1 MAVNPLHFTQ
11 PVAGIDAAL
20 DRPGAGFGGAGLSG
34 AGVQALPGAAQRFA
48 GALRQALESGGP
60 EALDQMAQ
68 ASMGS
73 QFMTLMEGGE
83 AAGQAQGLSDV
94 HALLDALEGAGQGDG
109 AGQGAGAG
117 FAGLSGG
124 GIPGGKGV
132 QALIRA
138 LSAGGLSPV
147 AGAQDAAAAPGPW
160 GAQGPVRADGLRRVG
175 ASQGPAGGLAPG
187 ARVGAP
193 AAPAPAPGAAPAP
206 AEAARTARAHRA
218 YGKAAA
224 PAAPGT
230 SGVDILGLLSAR
242 FESGGDIGAVGYD
255 RVGGTSYGSYQISSR
270 AGTFARFLE
279 FLDSAAPDIAG
290 RLRQAG
296 PANTG
301 STRGAMPEAWKA
313 VAREESERFSRL
325 QHEFISQTHYLPAL
339 RKITDLTGVD
349 LSGRHQAIAQ
359 VLWSTA
365 VQHGASGSA
374 RIFSA
379 ALAALDGM
387 AQGPDFERGL
397 IREVYTRRSNRFGSS
412 DARVQGAVKNRFA
425 REMGAALS
433 MLAGAATLDHTA

>member
-11 PVAGIDAAL
+11 PVAGISETL
-20 DRPGAGFGGAGLSG
+20 DRSGAGFGGAGLPG
-34 AGVQALPGAAQRFA
+34 AGAQALPGAALRFA

-68 ASMGS
+68 AGMGA

-83 AAGQAQGLSDV
+83 GAGQAQGLSDM
-94 HALLDALEGAGQGDG
+94 HALLDALEGTGQGD
-109 AGQGAGAG
+109 GAG

-124 GIPGGKGV
+124 TVPGGKGV

-147 AGAQDAAAAPGPW
+147 AGTQDAAAAPGPW
-160 GAQGPVRADGLRRVG
+160 GAQGPERADGLRRVG

-193 AAPAPAPGAAPAP
+193 AAQPAAASEAPAREAEAAG
-206 AEAARTARAHRA
+206 AARTARAHRA

-224 PAAPGT
+224 PGA

-270 AGTFARFLE
+270 AGTFTRFLE

-290 RLRQAG
+290 RLRKAG

-301 STRGAMPEAWKA
+301 STRGAMPETWKA
-313 VAREESERFSRL
+313 VAREEPERFSRL

-379 ALAALDGM
+379 ALDALGGM

-397 IREVYTRRSNRFGSS
+397 IREVYARRAGRFGSS
-412 DARVQGAVKNRFA
+412 DARVQGAVQSRFA

-433 MLAGAATLDHTA
+433 MLDGAATLDHNA